1 MSRATK
7 TEAQPMPAR
16 KFRDLS
22 GNAADLLYGLF
33 DRARDNL
40 SADDLASLS
49 AAGDA
54 AQSTV
59 RNLADLCEG
68 LGCLILGD
76 GNYSD
81 AGGSGRDLD

>member
-1 MSRATK
+1 MQRTCC
-7 TEAQPMPAR
+7 M
-16 KFRDLS
+16 
-22 GNAADLLYGLF
+22 GCF
-33 DRARDNL
+33 DRARDSL
-40 SADDLASLS
+40 SDDDLACLP
-49 AAGDA
+49 AVGDA

-81 AGGSGRDLD
+81 AGAAAGISINVMIL